1 MRGGASMNTQDD
13 LRSILFLVRKLE
25 TQGGMNESQ
34 DFTNI
39 KTNDIESHYHSSFS
53 PFSFTRTI
61 LAA

>member
-39 KTNDIESHYHSSFS
+39 KTNDIESH
-53 PFSFTRTI
+53 
-61 LAA
+61 